1 MEKTSVMPNPMS
13 MGTAV
18 GQDEQ
23 QLPNTGVG
31 GAELSVLEAVFSFQ
45 TEVGRAWPRDAGLL
59 LCGNLLYFVALRA
72 VMVLCIPMLFSQSS

>member
-31 GAELSVLEAVFSFQ
+31 GAELSVLGAVFSF
-45 TEVGRAWPRDAGLL
+45 
-59 LCGNLLYFVALRA
+59 
-72 VMVLCIPMLFSQSS
+72 